1 MENSLTVSQ
10 MIKYRVAIW
19 SSNLTPRYI
28 PIRIKS
34 NVYTKTGTRMFIAAL
49 FKIVKKKKGGVGWG
63 ETTQILIGWWINIIW
78 YILTAEYCLADIQKE
93 WCTDTCCDI
102 DEIYDL
108 TMLSQRS

>member
-34 NVYTKTGTRMFIAAL
+34 NVYTKTGTRMFIAVL
-49 FKIVKKKKGGVGWG
+49 FKIAKKKKPGGSGG
-63 ETTQILIGWWINIIW
+63 KQHKFSS
-78 YILTAEYCLADIQKE
+78 ADE
-93 WCTDTCCDI
+93 
-102 DEIYDL
+102 
-108 TMLSQRS
+108 